1 MMTVLFRQEAEAD
14 LRAIVEYYQTVAPES
29 LGNILADIRRSID
42 QLIRYPRSGMPVPG
56 RTFRRIVT
64 IKYHFKLAYE
74 VRDDRIVILGV
85 FRYQDRDA

>member
-14 LRAIVEYYQTVAPES
+14 LRAIVEYYETVAPES

-42 QLIRYPRSGMPVPG
+42 QLIRYPRSGMPVPN

>member
-14 LRAIVEYYQTVAPES
+14 LRAIVEYYETVAPES
-29 LGNILADIRRSID
+29 LCNILADIRRSID
-42 QLIRYPRSGMPVPG
+42 QLIRYPRSGMPVPS

-74 VRDDRIVILGV
+74 VSNDRIVILGV
-85 FRYQDRDA
+85 SRYQDRDA